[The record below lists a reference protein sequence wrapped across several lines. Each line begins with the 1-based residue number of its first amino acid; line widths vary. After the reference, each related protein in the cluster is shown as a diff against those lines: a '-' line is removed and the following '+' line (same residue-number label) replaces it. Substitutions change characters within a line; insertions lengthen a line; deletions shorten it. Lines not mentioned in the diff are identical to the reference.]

1 MAQNGTIFL
10 DEISEMHPD
19 LQSKLLHVLQEK
31 QFYRIGGEREVKV
44 NCRII
49 TATNKKLEDMVD
61 EGRFRRDLFYRIN
74 VVNIV
79 VPPLRDRKDDIPL
92 LADYFL
98 KRYEEM
104 YNRDSLTISPR
115 LMEMFLKYAWPGNVR
130 ELENNIKRLIIL
142 GNEAQLIA
150 EMERKR
156 EDAPTVLIPG
166 GDGGYLSRPELNDR
180 IPAMNFNPGYGD
192 NDNEIPERA
201 TLKEVSKIA
210 QRNAE
215 RDIIDRV
222 LRQTRWNR
230 RKAAQILDI
239 SYKALLY
246 KIKECGLNQE

>member
-1 MAQNGTIFL
+1 
-10 DEISEMHPD
+10 
-19 LQSKLLHVLQEK
+19 
-31 QFYRIGGEREVKV
+31 VKV

-79 VPPLRDRKDDIPL
+79 VPPLRDRRDDIPL
-92 LADYFL
+92 LSDYFL

-115 LMEMFLKYAWPGNVR
+115 LMDMFLKYAWPGNVR

-156 EDAPTVLIPG
+156 EDAPPVLIPG
-166 GDGGYLSRPELNDR
+166 GDGGYLSRPEAIDR
-180 IPAMNFNPGYGD
+180 IPAMNFTAGYGD
-192 NDNEIPERA
+192 NAMEPEEGSPDPGHKLQGAALQDQGVRPEPGVTDEA
-201 TLKEVSKIA
+201 
-210 QRNAE
+210 
-215 RDIIDRV
+215 DRV
-222 LRQTRWNR
+222 P
-230 RKAAQILDI
+230 
-239 SYKALLY
+239 
-246 KIKECGLNQE
+246 

>member
-10 DEISEMHPD
+10 DEISEMHMD

-44 NCRII
+44 NCRIL
-49 TATNKKLEDMVD
+49 TATNKRLEDMVD
-61 EGRFRRDLFYRIN
+61 EGHFRRDLFYRIN

-79 VPPLRDRKDDIPL
+79 VPPLRERKEDIPL

-104 YNRDSLTISPR
+104 YNRDSVKISPR
-115 LMEMFLKYAWPGNVR
+115 LMEMFIEYSWPGNVR

-142 GNEAQLIA
+142 ANEAQLITEFA
-150 EMERKR
+150 RKKHNSFSPFPSEKGERTGPKTNSPAVALLPGSQR
-156 EDAPTVLIPG
+156 GNSEEESVLS
-166 GDGGYLSRPELNDR
+166 DK
-180 IPAMNFNPGYGD
+180 
-192 NDNEIPERA
+192 A
-201 TLKEVSKIA
+201 TLKEVAKIA
-210 QRNAE
+210 QRKAE
-215 RDIIDRV
+215 RDLIAKV
-222 LRQTRWNR
+222 LEQTRWNR

-246 KIKECGLNQE
+246 KIKECGLNEN